1 MRKNLA
7 KVLAS
12 ASFVVAL
19 ILIVILLVTAFGGIK
34 EDDFNNGLVHGLLIA
49 ISVLYVILAGTTI
62 ALLFIQGETLHE
74 IVVKNGKGE
83 SVRVSVGVVKK
94 EIKKACHMVE
104 GVKFKKISLLGDG
117 FGVTL
122 KLSIKVED
130 KDIDEVEIATRCY
143 IEDCM
148 AKTFCYH
155 FTAID
160 INIMQLIP
168 KYKANAEE
176 INAEVE
182 KQLGA
187 KRAEQEKILAEKR
200 AAEEKEAAQ
209 RADIE
214 AGLNPEQ
221 HEEKSEE
228 TSEETTEASETSE
241 EKEPEET
248 AEQASEESEESEQ
261 TEETPEETSEPAQT
275 EEQEEGSEEEPE
287 EKAEETSEENSEEE

>member
-34 EDDFNNGLVHGLLIA
+34 EEDFDNGLVHGLLIA
-49 ISVLYVILAGTTI
+49 ISVLYVVIAGVTI
-62 ALLFIQGETLHE
+62 ALLFIQGEALHE
-74 IVVKNGKGE
+74 IIVKNGKGE

-94 EIKKACHMVE
+94 EIKKACHMIE
-104 GVKFKKISLLGDG
+104 GVKFKKIALIGDG

-122 KLSIKVED
+122 KLNIKVED

-148 AKTFCYH
+148 YKTFGYH

-160 INIMQLIP
+160 INIMQLVP

-176 INAEVE
+176 INAEVAKKLE
-182 KQLGA
+182 E
-187 KRAEQEKILAEKR
+187 KRAEEERILAEKR
-200 AAEEKEAAQ
+200 AEEEKQAAQ
-209 RADIE
+209 KAEIKSN
-214 AGLNPEQ
+214 LNPE
-221 HEEKSEE
+221 
-228 TSEETTEASETSE
+228 
-241 EKEPEET
+241 
-248 AEQASEESEESEQ
+248 EESEETAAESETP
-261 TEETPEETSEPAQT
+261 TEETAPEQEAVPEQEKEETPA
-275 EEQEEGSEEEPE
+275 ESAPEQEP
-287 EKAEETSEENSEEE
+287 EKA